1 MNTDVAFQ
9 SSSSTG
15 AGGVIVTDADHRLL
29 LAAAHR
35 YSHIPDL
42 TGEALA
48 TRDGLLVGEQG
59 HANVILEVDNLVLV
73 NLLRSEDGSRSVIV
87 GLWLE
92 IRELGRGFSGFKL
105 LHVNSEGNMV
115 AHVCASLPMESNPE
129 LFWSDCFPTRLGYK
143 QFKTIVTFLDNK
155 ALVISLKKRIQSRQD
170 TSTPVPSRNPR
181 AV

>member
-35 YSHIPDL
+35 YSHIPDAL

-59 HANVILEVDNLVLV
+59 HANVILEVDNLVLA
-73 NLLRSEDGSRSVIV
+73 NL
-87 GLWLE
+87 
-92 IRELGRGFSGFKL
+92 
-105 LHVNSEGNMV
+105 
-115 AHVCASLPMESNPE
+115 
-129 LFWSDCFPTRLGYK
+129 
-143 QFKTIVTFLDNK
+143 IVTELTN
-155 ALVISLKKRIQSRQD
+155 
-170 TSTPVPSRNPR
+170 
-181 AV
+181 